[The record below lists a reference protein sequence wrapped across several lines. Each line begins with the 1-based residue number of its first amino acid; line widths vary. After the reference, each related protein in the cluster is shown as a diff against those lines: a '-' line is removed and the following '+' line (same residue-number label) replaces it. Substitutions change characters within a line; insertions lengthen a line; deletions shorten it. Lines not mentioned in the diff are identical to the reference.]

1 MKFRNILINTL
12 FLVLIMCAVMLF
24 MILLEVSKKE
34 QHSESIQYTEAK
46 ASEYRMLTE
55 QYKMETA
62 KRRDEFEEA
71 RLRAFLNLY
80 GGGK

>member
-1 MKFRNILINTL
+1 MKIRNILINIL
-12 FLVLIMCAVMLF
+12 IISAIMCFVMLF
-24 MILLEVSKKE
+24 MILLEVYGKKQYE
-34 QHSESIQYTEAK
+34 GSITYTEAK

-62 KRRDEFEEA
+62 KRRNEFEEA
-71 RLRAFLNLY
+71 KLRAYLNLY